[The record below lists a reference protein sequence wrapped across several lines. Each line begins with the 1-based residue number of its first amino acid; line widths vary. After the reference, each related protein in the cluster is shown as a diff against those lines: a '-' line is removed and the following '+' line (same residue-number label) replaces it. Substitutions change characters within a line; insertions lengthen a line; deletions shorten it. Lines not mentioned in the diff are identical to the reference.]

1 MSCCQ
6 YYDPFPEPFPGGDS
20 AFTVDPPV
28 LTFGPGCGAEAGD
41 HALAL
46 GMKRVA
52 LMTDS
57 VVGALEP
64 TAVIEQSLRDA
75 GLDVVVYEKTHIE
88 PTDASFEEAIAFAR
102 DGRFDGYVSVGG
114 GSVIDTTKA
123 ANLYASHPA
132 QLLAYVN
139 APIGE
144 GRPVPGPLRPHL
156 ACPTTSGT
164 GSEATGIAV
173 FDLLS
178 MEVKTGIASAALRPS
193 RALVDPS
200 FTRSLPRTV
209 LACGAFDILCH
220 ALESFTARP
229 YTRRPVAARPSQ
241 RPASQGANPWSDM
254 GCREALRLL
263 GQCMVRA
270 IDDPD
275 DLEARAEMMWA
286 SSLAGIAFGNSG
298 VHAPHG
304 MAYAVAGLV
313 RDFEVEHYPPHPMVP
328 HGMSV
333 VLSAP
338 AVFRRTAS
346 TSPQRHLEAAELL
359 GADVRGADPGDA
371 GEVLAGR
378 IVELMRA
385 CSMPNGLRGVGYGD
399 EDVEALTRGAHAQQ
413 RLLVNAPCEMTP
425 SVLEALFREA
435 MQYW

>member
-1 MSCCQ
+1 MGCCQ
-6 YYDPFPEPFPGGDS
+6 HYEPTEGGDT

-28 LTFGPGCGAEAGD
+28 LTYGPGCAREAGD
-41 HALAL
+41 LAL
-46 GMKRVA
+46 SMGMTRVA
-52 LMTDS
+52 LLTDAG
-57 VVGALEP
+57 VAALP
-64 TAVIEQSLRDA
+64 PALAVSESLRAA
-75 GLDVVVYEKTHIE
+75 GLDVVVYDEVTVE
-88 PTDASFEEAIAFAR
+88 PTNVSFDDAARFAR
-102 DGRFDGYVSVGG
+102 DGRFDGFVSVGG

-123 ANLYASHPA
+123 ANLYSSYPA
-132 QLLAYVN
+132 ELLAYVN
-139 APIGE
+139 APLGE
-144 GRPVPGPLRPHL
+144 GRAVPGPLEPHL

-173 FDLLS
+173 FDLLTH
-178 MEVKTGIASAALRPS
+178 EVKTGISAAPLRPT
-193 RALVDPS
+193 RALVDPE

-229 YTRRPVAARPSQ
+229 YTRRPAPARPSQ

-263 GQCMVRA
+263 GQFMVRGV
-270 IDDPD
+270 DDAD
-275 DLEARAEMMWA
+275 DSEARSQLMWA
-286 SSLAGIAFGNSG
+286 ASLAGIAFGNSG

-313 RDFEVEHYPPHPMVP
+313 REFEVEHYPPHPMVP

-338 AVFRRTAS
+338 AVFRLTAS
-346 TSPQRHLEAAELL
+346 TSPERHLEAAALL
-359 GADVRGADPGDA
+359 GADVRGAGPGDG

-385 CSMPNGLRGVGYGD
+385 CSMPNGLAAVGYGEGD
-399 EDVEALTRGAHAQQ
+399 LEALTRGAHAQQ
-413 RLLVNAPCEMTP
+413 RLLTNAPCEMPP
-425 SVLEALFREA
+425 SVLEQLFRDS
-435 MQYW
+435 MTYW

>member
-1 MSCCQ
+1 MGCCQ
-6 YYDPFPEPFPGGDS
+6 YYEPTEGGDT

-28 LTFGPGCGAEAGD
+28 LTFGPGCAAEAG
-41 HALAL
+41 ALVVAM
-46 GMKRVA
+46 GVRRVA
-52 LMTDS
+52 LLTDRTLAGLEPPEI
-57 VVGALEP
+57 VGA
-64 TAVIEQSLRDA
+64 SLRAA
-75 GLDVVVYEKTHIE
+75 GLDVVVYDEVEVE
-88 PTDASFEEAIAFAR
+88 PTSPSFEAAARFAR
-102 DGRFDGYVSVGG
+102 DGRFDGFVSVGG

-123 ANLYASHPA
+123 ANLYATHPA
-132 QLLAYVN
+132 GLLAYVN
-139 APIGE
+139 APLGE
-144 GRPVPGPLRPHL
+144 GRAVPGPLRPHL

-178 MEVKTGIASAALRPS
+178 HAVKTGISAREMRPT

-200 FTRSLPRTV
+200 FTRSLPRPV

-229 YTRRPVAARPSQ
+229 YTARPAPAGPLA

-263 GQCMVRA
+263 GQFMVRGV
-270 IDDPD
+270 DDAD
-275 DLEARAEMMWA
+275 DTEARSELMWA
-286 SSLAGIAFGNSG
+286 ASLAGIAFGNAG

-313 RDFEVEHYPPHPMVP
+313 REFEVEHYPPHPMVP

-338 AVFRRTAS
+338 AVFRRTAAIC
-346 TSPQRHLEAAELL
+346 PERHLEAAALL
-359 GADVRGADPGDA
+359 GADVRGAAPGDA
-371 GEVLAGR
+371 GEVLGGR

-385 CSMPNGLRGVGYGD
+385 CSMPSGLAAVGYGPD
-399 EDVEALTRGAHAQQ
+399 DVEALTRGAHAQQ

-425 SVLEALFREA
+425 AVLGELFREA
-435 MQYW
+435 MRYW